1 MRGAGTQIARGRVLA
16 VGDAA
21 GLVDPLS
28 GDGMYEAFTSAHVA
42 SACVRD
48 VLEGR
53 AADLS
58 AYPARLDAAL
68 GRHTSLAWI
77 AKAAI
82 ERAPG
87 VALRVARS
95 RAIRRKFLQRTATSR
110 DPLTRSAPHP
120 AWRRAEAWPAA
131 CSGPR
136 PAANEQPVAEVD
148 LVAIE
153 QIGVALGPRAV
164 RDVALEPRHRRLDD
178 VRGLDCQA
186 RHVRADTGVEIRQR
200 PLPGRAQEAVGA
212 VLRDR
217 DGPDLG
223 AAHRLGDGRE
233 RREARLVE
241 HGDLG
246 QVVAHEPVA
255 RGCRRDRT

>member
-1 MRGAGTQIARGRVLA
+1 MACGRALA

-42 SACVRD
+42 SACARD

-95 RAIRRKFLQRTATSR
+95 AR
-110 DPLTRSAPHP
+110 DP
-120 AWRRAEAWPAA
+120 AA
-131 CSGPR
+131 
-136 PAANEQPVAEVD
+136 
-148 LVAIE
+148 
-153 QIGVALGPRAV
+153 
-164 RDVALEPRHRRLDD
+164 
-178 VRGLDCQA
+178 
-186 RHVRADTGVEIRQR
+186 
-200 PLPGRAQEAVGA
+200 LP
-212 VLRDR
+212 
-217 DGPDLG
+217 
-223 AAHRLGDGRE
+223 AAHRDEPRSRSARTRRPARAWRQAE
-233 RREARLVE
+233 R
-241 HGDLG
+241 
-246 QVVAHEPVA
+246 VA
-255 RGCRRDRT
+255 RRCSAPRRSRALT

>member
-1 MRGAGTQIARGRVLA
+1 MRGAGTQVAHGRALA

-42 SACVRD
+42 SACARD
-48 VLEGR
+48 VLDGR

-110 DPLTRSAPHP
+110 DPLARSAPHP
-120 AWRRAEAWPAA
+120 VWRQAEH
-131 CSGPR
+131 
-136 PAANEQPVAEVD
+136 VARR
-148 LVAIE
+148 L
-153 QIGVALGPRAV
+153 LGP
-164 RDVALEPRHRRLDD
+164 D
-178 VRGLDCQA
+178 
-186 RHVRADTGVEIRQR
+186 
-200 PLPGRAQEAVGA
+200 
-212 VLRDR
+212 
-217 DGPDLG
+217 
-223 AAHRLGDGRE
+223 AA
-233 RREARLVE
+233 
-241 HGDLG
+241 
-246 QVVAHEPVA
+246 
-255 RGCRRDRT
+255 